1 MSRGPTAVRPSGR
14 TPKHDRERVRQRFL
28 LGLCTAVCAS
38 ATVWVFD
45 VGADARGLALY
56 GGRAALEARI
66 QGHADTLP
74 AEASRCVNCHAGET
88 ALGTPL
94 DAAHLLRPMARR
106 GGPPSRYD
114 EAAFCRVL
122 REGIDPA
129 WVQLPREMPRYTVSD
144 EDCRALWWHLSR
156 A

>member
-1 MSRGPTAVRPSGR
+1 MTRGRTSVRPAGR
-14 TPKHDRERVRQRFL
+14 TPNPDREGVRRRLL
-28 LGLCTAVCAS
+28 LGLSAALCA
-38 ATVWVFD
+38 AAAVWVFD
-45 VGADARGLALY
+45 ASAAARGLALY

-66 QGHADTLP
+66 LGHADALP
-74 AEASRCVNCHAGET
+74 AEASRCVNCHAGQT
-88 ALGTPL
+88 TLGTPL
-94 DAAHLLRPMARR
+94 DAAHLLRPLARR

-114 EAAFCRVL
+114 EATFCRVL

-129 WVQLPREMPRYTVSD
+129 WVQLPREMPRYTLSD